1 MRCFHF
7 FPAVFLIA
15 ILKGCLYNQIMHEL
29 AVTESILNI
38 VIKHAEKNHVEKVV
52 TIHLKIGELTDL
64 VDEYIQ
70 HYFDYLSKGTIA
82 EGAVLNMERSPVV
95 FQCTDCKTT
104 FQVSLKDSGK
114 IVCSQ
119 CDGAKAVLVSGR
131 EFYIKHIEVV

>member
-7 FPAVFLIA
+7 SPAVFLIA

-29 AVTESILNI
+29 SVTESILSI
-38 VIKHAEKNHVEKVV
+38 VIKHAEKHHVEKVV

-82 EGAVLNMERSPVV
+82 EGAVLNMERSPIL
-95 FQCTDCKTT
+95 FQCADCNTA
-104 FQVSLKDSGK
+104 FPVSLKESGK
-114 IVCSQ
+114 IVCSH
-119 CDGAKAVLVSGR
+119 CNSTRVTLVSGR
-131 EFYIKHIEVV
+131 EFFIKHIEVV